1 MDVTGKD
8 ILNLACA
15 VKIVKTTYRN
25 GYSIFTNNIHKDIA
39 SALEEAID
47 KYRQQL
53 KEN

>member
-1 MDVTGKD
+1 MEVTGKD
-8 ILNLACA
+8 ILNLTCA

-25 GYSIFTNNIHKDIA
+25 GYSILTSNIHKDIE